1 MTRCSAL
8 ASAVHAVAFGALL
21 LATAA
26 PAQAAN
32 SGFVSASGGQ
42 FVLNGRPFYFVG
54 SNAYYLVPA
63 ATWGATN
70 YTDETMTMAQSLGF
84 TVFRA
89 WGFFDDPGQATA
101 LQSGP
106 GVYNEASFRAMDY
119 VLYKADQAG
128 VRLLI
133 SLVNYWGDFGGMPQ
147 YVRWCSP
154 GSSTDAFYTNASCR
168 QLYKNYVSHLVNRVN
183 TYNGR
188 LYRNDPTIFA
198 WELANEPRS
207 GDRTGQLVRG
217 WIAEMAAYIKSIDS
231 NHMVTTGEE
240 GFDLTTAGY
249 NSGAYNNQ
257 SWLFDGTNGI
267 SFTQNTA
274 DPNIDFAQIHL
285 YPEYWNFSPSIGSTW
300 IADHTQIARQLRK
313 PLLLGEF
320 GHAVNSAA
328 VYDEW
333 LRTFDTENGGG
344 ALVWQLMCGSCYAM
358 RDQFGVQYPPNTSVS
373 DVLQRAAVTANA
385 KKGTPSD
392 NVPPGSRTGITI
404 GSVSVSPETVDP
416 GQGKDGASTITVTS
430 GTGSGNGPAFVVTST
445 GASPS
450 AVAQG
455 GTINIRTSVRSSQM
469 TSAIVDLEIYDAS
482 GTKVGQ
488 NACRVSFTS
497 SGKTKNCRWS
507 YVVPSSLASGLYT
520 VKVGV
525 FSSDWS
531 VLYVWLNRAGVLT
544 VQ

>member
-285 YPEYWNFSPSIGSTW
+285 YPEYWNFSSSIGSTW

-313 PLLLGEF
+313 PLVVGEF
-320 GHAVNSAA
+320 GYAVNSAA
-328 VYDEW
+328 VYDQW
-333 LRTFDTENGGG
+333 LTTFDTANAGG
-344 ALVWQLMCGSCYAM
+344 ALVWQLMCSGCYAM
-358 RDQFGVQYPPNTSVS
+358 RDQFGVQYPPSTAVS
-373 DVLQRAAVTANA
+373 DVLKRAATTANA
-385 KKGTPSD
+385 KNGAPPA
-392 NVPPGSRTGITI
+392 NVPPASPTGITV
-404 GSVSVSPETVDP
+404 GSVS
-416 GQGKDGASTITVTS
+416 
-430 GTGSGNGPAFVVTST
+430 
-445 GASPS
+445 ASPWTWKS
-450 AVAQG
+450 TMRPAP
-455 GTINIRTSVRSSQM
+455 RSV
-469 TSAIVDLEIYDAS
+469 TGLE
-482 GTKVGQ
+482 
-488 NACRVSFTS
+488 R
-497 SGKTKNCRWS
+497 
-507 YVVPSSLASGLYT
+507 
-520 VKVGV
+520 
-525 FSSDWS
+525 
-531 VLYVWLNRAGVLT
+531 
-544 VQ
+544 